1 MEEKLFQK
9 IKELKDQIE
18 SLSLSTRDILTLEE
32 AVTYLQVSKS
42 YLYKLTFKKE
52 IPFYKPS
59 GKLIYFKKSEL
70 DEWIF
75 KNRESNNEETTEVL
89 FNNLKKKKYGNKN

>member
-1 MEEKLFQK
+1 MEKIFQK

-89 FNNLKKKKYGNKN
+89 FNNLK

>member
-1 MEEKLFQK
+1 MMEEKIFRE

-18 SLSLSTRDILTLEE
+18 SLSLSTKEILTLEE
-32 AVTYLQVSKS
+32 AVTYLQVSKY

-59 GKLIYFKKSEL
+59 
-70 DEWIF
+70 
-75 KNRESNNEETTEVL
+75 
-89 FNNLKKKKYGNKN
+89 

>member
-1 MEEKLFQK
+1 MEEKFFQK

-42 YLYKLTFKKE
+42 YLYKLSFKKQIHFISLQE
-52 IPFYKPS
+52 NSSI
-59 GKLIYFKKSEL
+59 
-70 DEWIF
+70 
-75 KNRESNNEETTEVL
+75 
-89 FNNLKKKKYGNKN
+89 LKRMI

>member
-1 MEEKLFQK
+1 MVKIFQK

-18 SLSLSTRDILTLEE
+18 SLSLSTIDILTLEE